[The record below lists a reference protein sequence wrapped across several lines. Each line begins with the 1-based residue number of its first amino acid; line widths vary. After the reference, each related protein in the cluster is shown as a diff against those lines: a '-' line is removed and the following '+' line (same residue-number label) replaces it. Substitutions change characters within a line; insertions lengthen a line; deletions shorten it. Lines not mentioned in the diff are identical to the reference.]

1 MIKKKDD
8 FKEKN
13 KRDAHIT
20 KNSFTQAV
28 KKAGSDATNKIE
40 PETGEAEAGNS
51 QAISLKTYD
60 DLMRAKEAKNDT
72 SVEGENYRRD
82 E

>member
-28 KKAGSDATNKIE
+28 KKAGSGGIDDPAGIE
-40 PETGEAEAGNS
+40 GQTREEDS
-51 QAISLKTYD
+51 QISLQAYD
-60 DLMRAKEAKNDT
+60 DLTRAKEAKNDT
-72 SVEGENYRRD
+72 SVEGEKFRRN